1 MSGRRTL
8 TRDELRRL
16 HLELLLSVVY
26 DAHRLDHPVH
36 VADLRKS
43 GLGVASLATQKITD
57 VPPSMI
63 DALLGFSAP
72 RVRSAYLIPFA
83 DPWTGA
89 WLDHVR
95 MKIFPTLTTKKGTT
109 IKYLQ
114 PRHSG
119 VRPYFPLATLEA
131 VRTGDDPLYV
141 VEGEKKSARVAELG
155 RPAVGICGIEGWH
168 AAGSRALLPDFDACR
183 LRGRRVELVPD
194 GDVQTNPHVSRAT
207 ERLADALEA
216 RGATVRVVLLPVAA

>member
-1 MSGRRTL
+1 VSA
-8 TRDELRRL
+8 RRL
-16 HLELLLSVVY
+16 TPDEERRRHFELLLSVVY
-26 DAHRLDHPVH
+26 VRDPLTREHL
-36 VADLRKS
+36 ADLHRS
-43 GLGVASLATQKITD
+43 GLSDETIERQRFRSI
-57 VPPSMI
+57 PPHMI
-63 DALLGFSAP
+63 DLLTGFP
-72 RVRSAYLIPFA
+72 TPKVISAYVLPFA
-83 DPWTGA
+83 NPWTGA

-95 MKIFPTLTTKKGTT
+95 MKIFPTLTTDEGT

-114 PRHSG
+114 PKRSG

-131 VRTGDDPLYV
+131 VRAGDDPLYV

-194 GDVQTNPHVSRAT
+194 GDVRCGPIRT
-207 ERLADALEA
+207 
-216 RGATVRVVLLPVAA
+216 

>member
-1 MSGRRTL
+1 VNAKHL
-8 TRDELRRL
+8 APDELRRR
-16 HLELLLSVVY
+16 HLELLLSTLYVR
-26 DAHRLDHPVH
+26 DPLTREHR
-36 VADLRKS
+36 ADLHKS
-43 GLGVASLATQKITD
+43 GLSDETIERQCFRSI
-57 VPPSMI
+57 PPHMI
-63 DALLGFSAP
+63 DHLTGFP
-72 RVRSAYLIPFA
+72 TPKVVSAYVLPFA
-83 DPWTGA
+83 NPWTGA

-95 MKIFPTLTTKKGTT
+95 MKIFPAITSDDGT

-114 PRHSG
+114 PRHSA
-119 VRPYFPLATLEA
+119 VQLYFPLATLEA
-131 VRTGDDPLYV
+131 VRAGAEPLYV

-168 AAGSRALLPDFDACR
+168 AAGSRALLPDFEALE

-194 GDVQTNPHVSRAT
+194 GDVQTNPNVGRAA